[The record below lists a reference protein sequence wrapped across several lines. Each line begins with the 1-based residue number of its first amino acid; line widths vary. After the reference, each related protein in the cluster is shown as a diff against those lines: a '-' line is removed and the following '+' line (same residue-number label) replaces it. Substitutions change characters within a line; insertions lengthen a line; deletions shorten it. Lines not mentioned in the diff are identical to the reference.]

1 MQDKEPGWGE
11 IREYYPFELL
21 YPLQEIKVYH
31 VYCFCTYSDRLQA
44 VNWQLATVAVVE
56 PVAFYL

>member
-11 IREYYPFELL
+11 IREYYPFELQ
-21 YPLQEIKVYH
+21 YPLREIKVYH

-56 PVAFYL
+56 PVAFYP

>member
-11 IREYYPFELL
+11 IRED
-21 YPLQEIKVYH
+21 YPLSCSTLYKRSKSV

-44 VNWQLATVAVVE
+44 VNCQLATVTVVE
-56 PVAFYL
+56 PVAFYR